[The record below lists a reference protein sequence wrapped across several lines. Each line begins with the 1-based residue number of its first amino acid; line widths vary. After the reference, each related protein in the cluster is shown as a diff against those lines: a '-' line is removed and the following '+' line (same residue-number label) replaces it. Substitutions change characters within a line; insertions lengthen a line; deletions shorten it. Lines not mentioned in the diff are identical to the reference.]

1 MSKTNKDGEKIK
13 GLINGLQGKVEE
25 NEGKGENDEQIT
37 PEVEDTDT
45 NKSEVLDIDSVFA
58 PVERHKIIN
67 KGFTIREDQ
76 AKDLERYSKRAK
88 KKESEFLR
96 DALDLVFS
104 MIKERENE

>member
-1 MSKTNKDGEKIK
+1 MSKPTSRDGEKIK
-13 GLINGLQGKVEE
+13 GLMDGLQEKVESSD
-25 NEGKGENDEQIT
+25 NDSIEQ
-37 PEVEDTDT
+37 TDVKEQEPVA
-45 NKSEVLDIDSVFA
+45 NKNDVLDIDSVFA

-104 MIKERENE
+104 MIKEKESE